1 MAESSTTLVVPGEGQ
16 ADWQG
21 QGSGPNGS
29 VRQCKPEARLMGQ
42 LCCCLVWPGPSHYC
56 GPGSVTNAGCNWAYC
71 PGISCLLSCP
81 SSQQSKA
88 LVWT

>member
-1 MAESSTTLVVPGEGQ
+1 
-16 ADWQG
+16 
-21 QGSGPNGS
+21 
-29 VRQCKPEARLMGQ
+29 MGQ

-56 GPGSVTNAGCNWAYC
+56 GPGSVMNARCNWAHC

-88 LVWT
+88 LVRTCFLPLFGPSGKTAAVSVLRLLVSLDSLSG